1 VSDDGIADSKHQV
14 GETRHEVWGPGRGGS
29 GTLHPRLPVADVF
42 GHVRRCVCSGAPCR
56 RMMLG
61 GIDIEI
67 KETLRG
73 AQLSGGMENE
83 PGSGKGLEKQELVM
97 S

>member
-1 VSDDGIADSKHQV
+1 
-14 GETRHEVWGPGRGGS
+14 
-29 GTLHPRLPVADVF
+29 
-42 GHVRRCVCSGAPCR
+42 
-56 RMMLG
+56 MMLG